1 MTKTKARNTTRAT
14 TDPTPEPI
22 LARDVMQSDV
32 ATLSA
37 ADTIETALS
46 LFEEARISGAP
57 VLSNGRLVGMLSL
70 ADISRPEHLRDGRIE
85 TERDYVLSEPV
96 GEERTDEL
104 DPEEAFYLKED
115 YSPALLGREL
125 VGTWMSSGVVCVSPE
140 TPLTRVCEVMLDR
153 QVHRVCVTRGEKLLG
168 LISTFDVVRHVAGRA
183 RPARGPERVP

>member
-1 MTKTKARNTTRAT
+1 MTKTKARTTTRAAAE
-14 TDPTPEPI
+14 PAPEPI

-125 VGTWMSSGVVCVSPE
+125 VGTWMSSGVVSVSPE

-168 LISTFDVVRHVAGRA
+168 LISTFDVVRHVAGRQ
-183 RPARGPERVP
+183 RPARAPERVP